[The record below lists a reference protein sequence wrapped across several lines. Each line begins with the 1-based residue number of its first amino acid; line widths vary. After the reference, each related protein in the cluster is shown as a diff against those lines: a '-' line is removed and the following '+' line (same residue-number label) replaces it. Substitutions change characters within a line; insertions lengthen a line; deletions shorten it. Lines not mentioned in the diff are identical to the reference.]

1 METKKAMVKA
11 ALERGERLT
20 PLDGLQRF
28 GTMRLADVVFKL
40 KKEGLAIV
48 TNIVTVRDQFGN
60 SVDVAEYR
68 RAFNEKGEGE
78 LSL

>member
-1 METKKAMVKA
+1 MATKKDMVKA

-20 PLDGLQRF
+20 PLDGLNRF
-28 GTMRLADVVFKL
+28 GTMRLADIIFKL
-40 KKEGLAIV
+40 KKEGFAIV
-48 TNIVTVRDQFGN
+48 TNMVTIKDQFGN

-68 RAFNEKGEGE
+68 RAFNEQGEGE